1 MMEYVNFRLSK
12 IEKEIIIAI
21 ARSHGISVEDFI
33 KNTIFKEMAPFRV
46 DLEFNLLNEGKIGFK
61 RTWKISGLTYHEF
74 LIEWSNRGAEEKIS
88 QIAEEKGLKAALS
101 FDLKP
106 YFKDRELK

>member
-33 KNTIFKEMAPFRV
+33 KNSIFKEMAPFRE
-46 DLEFNLLNEGKIGFK
+46 DLAFNLLKEGKIGFK

-74 LIEWSNRGAEEKIS
+74 LIEWNKHGAEEKIS
-88 QIAEEKGLKAALS
+88 QIAEEEDLKTALS
-101 FDLKP
+101 LDLAP
-106 YFKDRELK
+106 YFKEKQL